1 MSEIKILAGL
11 FLLTLFGL
19 QVRDGGHLFPVF
31 TWSFLCVL
39 ISSCEATSHTGLGP
53 AI

>member
-19 QVRDGGHLFPVF
+19 QVKDGGHLFPLSSHGL
-31 TWSFLCVL
+31 SFV
-39 ISSCEATSHTGLGP
+39 SVS
-53 AI
+53 